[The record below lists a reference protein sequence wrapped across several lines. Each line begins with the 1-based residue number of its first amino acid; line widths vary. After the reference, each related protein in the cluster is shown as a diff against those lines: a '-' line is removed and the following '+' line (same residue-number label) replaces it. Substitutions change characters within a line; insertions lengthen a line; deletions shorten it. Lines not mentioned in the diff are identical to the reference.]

1 MPVIKRETLTK
12 VEVET
17 AKPKGQVYVLRD
29 DKPVGLI
36 LRVQPSGRKA
46 WAVTWG
52 RGQARNLGAFPVM
65 TLAAARI
72 EAMKVLAEIAEHGAP
87 VKASRG
93 KVETFGQF
101 MDVYGPHL
109 TATAK
114 AGKATVAAIKSV
126 FGGWYPRRLSSLFV
140 TDWDTLKAER
150 LNAGTK
156 PATVNRD
163 LDRIKAALSQAVV
176 WEFLKENPLAKVK
189 RITRGI
195 DKRVRYL
202 SAKESKALRKAL
214 DSREKRRIA
223 ERASGEA
230 WRKARG
236 REALGAFQG
245 YTDHVMPMV
254 LLALNT
260 GLRRGELRLIQWAD
274 IDMRAKL
281 LTVRAGY
288 AKSGKARTVP
298 LNSEALAVLK
308 AWRKTHKGDGAVFGV
323 ASIQT
328 AWEGLMAD
336 AKIQD
341 FRFHDCRHDFASRLV
356 MAGVPL
362 IVVRDLLGH
371 GSIEMTERYAH
382 LAPQHHAQAVQTL
395 VGL

>member
-1 MPVIKRETLTK
+1 MPVIKRDTLTK
-12 VEVET
+12 AQVEG
-17 AKPKGQVYVLRD
+17 AKPRAVVYVLRD

-36 LRVQPSGRKA
+36 LRVQPTGRKA

-52 RGQARNLGAFPVM
+52 RGQARNLGTFPVM

-72 EAMKVLAEIAEHGAP
+72 EAMKVLAEIVEHGAP
-87 VKASRG
+87 TKAGRG
-93 KVETFGQF
+93 RADTLGQF
-101 MDVYGPHL
+101 MDAYTRHL
-109 TATAK
+109 EATAK
-114 AGKATVAAIKSV
+114 AGNATAAAIKSV
-126 FGGWYPRRLSSLFV
+126 FGGWYSRRLSSLSV
-140 TDWDTLKAER
+140 ADWDALKAAR

-163 LDRIKAALSQAVV
+163 LDRIKAALSQAVI
-176 WEFLKENPLAKVK
+176 WGDLQANPLAKVK

-214 DSREKRRIA
+214 ETREARRRG
-223 ERASGEA
+223 ERERGEA
-230 WRKARG
+230 WRMARG
-236 REALGAFQG
+236 REALGAFEG
-245 YTDHVMPMV
+245 YTDHVLPMV

-274 IDMRAKL
+274 IDLRAKL

-298 LNSEALAVLK
+298 LNSEAVAVLK
-308 AWRKTHKGDGAVFGV
+308 AWHKSHKGEGSVFGV

-328 AWEGLMAD
+328 AWEGLMTE

-382 LAPQHHAQAVQTL
+382 LAPQHHAQAVQAL
-395 VGL
+395 VR